1 MSRIAGYRPN
11 ALTSAVFLRK
21 SCPQRG
27 GEMTTFEY
35 VSVLLAIV
43 ISLAF
48 THLVM
53 GMVRLIQSRGV
64 KLSFV
69 YLGWVG
75 LLLFF
80 CVDYWLSIWH
90 ARNADI
96 WTLAFVAFLL
106 LMVTVLYATC
116 AFAVPEAA
124 VSDGV
129 NLDEFHRANR
139 RKYLGALFVYTVLG
153 FVGNLIISSLQLAMI
168 VSAGQ
173 LVLIGV
179 AWSWRDRRVQIAV
192 LAAMYALTGWY
203 AVTFIGAL

>member
-1 MSRIAGYRPN
+1 
-11 ALTSAVFLRK
+11 
-21 SCPQRG
+21 
-27 GEMTTFEY
+27 MTTFEY

-53 GMVRLIQSRGV
+53 GMVRLIQSKGV

-69 YLGWVG
+69 YLGWIG
-75 LLLFF
+75 ILLFL
-80 CVDYWLSIWH
+80 CVDYWFSIWH

-106 LMVTVLYATC
+106 LMITVLYATC
-116 AFAVPEAA
+116 GFAVPEAA

-129 NLDEFHRANR
+129 NLDDFHRNNR
-139 RKYLGALFVYTVLG
+139 RKYLGALFVYTALG
-153 FVGNLIISSLQLAMI
+153 FVGNFIIASLQLAML
-168 VSAGQ
+168 VSVTQ
-173 LVLIGV
+173 LVLIGIAW
-179 AWSWRDRRVQIAV
+179 AWSDRRVQIAALV
-192 LAAMYALTGWY
+192 GMYAVTGWY